1 MARQLNEH
9 RANRV
14 AVGALRGGIV
24 KLLGPGLITGASDD
38 DPSGI
43 ATFSQVGAGFGF
55 AMAWVPPFITP
66 LMAAVQEICARVGRV
81 TGHGIAGNMR
91 RHYSRA
97 LLYGVVGL
105 LLLANAINIGA
116 DLSAMADV
124 LTLLT
129 GGPRVLY
136 AIGFGALCVALQ
148 VYVPYRRYVGFLKWT
163 TVTLLAY
170 VAAAFV
176 VEVPWGEVLQRTV
189 VPSFQLD
196 ATYVTGIVAVLGTT
210 ISPYLF
216 FWQASQE
223 AEDQRVDPAARPVRR
238 APAQAPAELRRIRID
253 TYLGMTLSNAIS
265 WFILVTVAAT
275 LHPHGVTTIE
285 TSAQAAQAMRPIAGA
300 LAELL
305 FALGIIGTGMLAVP
319 VLAGSAA
326 YALGEAFA
334 WPIGLGRLP
343 RRAKAFYGTIA
354 AATVLGIALVLA
366 PIDPM
371 KALFW
376 SAVVNGIIAVP
387 VMAVTVTM
395 ARSSRVM
402 GRFTLPAPLAAMG
415 WLATAVLAASVLVM
429 LASWGAS

>member
-136 AIGFGALCVALQ
+136 AIGFGSLCVALQ

-285 TSAQAAQAMRPIAGA
+285 TSAQAAQALRPIAGA